1 MISKIKLY
9 QYLVN
14 IMRELEERDKNEEM
28 YLAYLEWKLD
38 KLKKKK
44 EKFVVKVEHDVDLGD
59 LNY

>member
-1 MISKIKLY
+1 MISKIKMYEYIINLIE
-9 QYLVN
+9 Q
-14 IMRELEERDKNEEM
+14 RDELTKKELM
-28 YLAYLEWKLD
+28 YLEYLEWKLD

>member
-1 MISKIKLY
+1 MVSKIKLY

-14 IMRELEERDKNEEM
+14 MMKQLEQRNKNEEM
-28 YLAYLEWKLD
+28 YLTYLEWKLD

-44 EKFVVKVEHDVDLGD
+44 EGFVVQVQYDIDLGD